1 MYIIFYNFI
10 YGGICS
16 TCFMF
21 FEAMAMV
28 FQKFPLGFMGGV
40 AGWA

>member
-1 MYIIFYNFI
+1 MGVYVQPAL
-10 YGGICS
+10 C
-16 TCFMF
+16 F

-40 AGWA
+40 AGWAW